1 MPSLLQPFTLNFLV
15 DKIALWFV
23 ASVTLIRG
31 AVFRYS
37 LIYMAH
43 EPAFIRFH
51 TLVFIFIGSILLLT
65 LSTDI
70 ITLLIGW
77 DGLGVSSFLLVV
89 FFQRNNSWNA
99 GVLTLLS
106 NRVGDVLLLIG
117 AAVAR
122 AGMTR
127 DLEFISTTIF
137 RRSSSRIFWE
147 PILVMCGV
155 LAALTKSALFPFSAW
170 LPAAI
175 AAPTPVS
182 ALVHSST
189 LVTAGVYVLIRLR
202 GSLQTYV
209 PRLVLRFR
217 VFASLATILLAGFA
231 ALFEHDLKK
240 IVALSTL
247 RQLGFMAHLALAEL
261 PVIAFYH
268 LLTHAFFKSLLFM
281 AVGSVIHSVGGGQDL
296 RRAQIQPSTL
306 PVTTALMLLTNLR
319 LIGLP
324 FLRGHY
330 SKDAFLEIVSV
341 TWGHWPSS
349 GLWLTLITGVCLTCV
364 YTSRFLFLLLCNE
377 LKSSPLAWERERDLA
392 LIRPCWGQAFLRLEV
407 GLFLSCF
414 WLPNLRRYPS
424 LFEKHFL
431 ISVLVCVFLIRGP
444 LTLWIGRGPRRALFW
459 VGGLRGL
466 NIGVKSLK
474 LNTAGQ
480 DQLQRIEVTE
490 RYIWGYLTYG
500 ATYQALNHPQGLNLY
515 NFYLKGAYIFGGA
528 GMWLLLSLF
537 YNLS

>member
-1 MPSLLQPFTLNFLV
+1 M
-15 DKIALWFV
+15 
-23 ASVTLIRG
+23 
-31 AVFRYS
+31 
-37 LIYMAH
+37 
-43 EPAFIRFH
+43 
-51 TLVFIFIGSILLLT
+51 
-65 LSTDI
+65 
-70 ITLLIGW
+70 
-77 DGLGVSSFLLVV
+77 
-89 FFQRNNSWNA
+89 
-99 GVLTLLS
+99 
-106 NRVGDVLLLIG
+106 GDVLLLIG

-182 ALVHSST
+182 ALVRSST

-341 TWGHWPSS
+341 T
-349 GLWLTLITGVCLTCV
+349 
-364 YTSRFLFLLLCNE
+364 
-377 LKSSPLAWERERDLA
+377 
-392 LIRPCWGQAFLRLEV
+392 
-407 GLFLSCF
+407 
-414 WLPNLRRYPS
+414 
-424 LFEKHFL
+424 
-431 ISVLVCVFLIRGP
+431 
-444 LTLWIGRGPRRALFW
+444 
-459 VGGLRGL
+459 
-466 NIGVKSLK
+466 
-474 LNTAGQ
+474 
-480 DQLQRIEVTE
+480 
-490 RYIWGYLTYG
+490 
-500 ATYQALNHPQGLNLY
+500 
-515 NFYLKGAYIFGGA
+515 
-528 GMWLLLSLF
+528 
-537 YNLS
+537 